1 MKHVCGSVYKTIKKL
16 KNTKEKESIKKNKS
30 KIAPKRSRLSIRTNR
45 SLSIN
50 TNIPYKP
57 PKSFKSIM

>member
-16 KNTKEKESIKKNKS
+16 KKTNENKIVKKKNN
-30 KIAPKRSRLSIRTNR
+30 KIEPKRSRLSIRTNR